1 LVVLE
6 DAYDECWG
14 LTLTRLLREDG
25 WAAELVFGLEAGVV
39 RLGWPP
45 APQVIVL
52 DVSGRT
58 GKLRSLLDE
67 ARTLATP
74 PRLIVVADEV
84 VAGREVE
91 ALVSATVSKPIA
103 AAELRR
109 FLGNGQGATSL
120 PSGSSAPS

>member
-1 LVVLE
+1 
-6 DAYDECWG
+6 
-14 LTLTRLLREDG
+14 
-25 WAAELVFGLEAGVV
+25 
-39 RLGWPP
+39 
-45 APQVIVL
+45 
-52 DVSGRT
+52 VSGRT